1 MDKDKQARLEA
12 KGWRFG
18 DADEFLGADAG
29 QLEVDETYK
38 TDNVEALVAENAR
51 LKAEVAA
58 ANKGA
63 KTNALVNESLA
74 NKLKIAVEQ
83 YLDDRGSKSSRK
95 TRRRKLKELINKE
108 LGGDV
113 SGDDIQAIAKILK
126 SQPVDAPSDSVE
138 VGKGEKAKKEKPQI
152 RQTGSAET
160 FERFVASGNDRINNS
175 TSKSTE
181 QGSQR
186 RES

>member
-74 NKLKIAVEQ
+74 NKLKIAVEANR
-83 YLDDRGSKSSRK
+83 YALATFRALNSY
-95 TRRRKLKELINKE
+95 
-108 LGGDV
+108 
-113 SGDDIQAIAKILK
+113 
-126 SQPVDAPSDSVE
+126 
-138 VGKGEKAKKEKPQI
+138 
-152 RQTGSAET
+152 T
-160 FERFVASGNDRINNS
+160 FEDSDHGLLIAEAVKKLEAFHDEGW
-175 TSKSTE
+175 E
-181 QGSQR
+181 QR
-186 RES
+186 

>member
-74 NKLKIAVEQ
+74 NKLKIAVEALE
-83 YLDDRGSKSSRK
+83 YIANLY
-95 TRRRKLKELINKE
+95 
-108 LGGDV
+108 
-113 SGDDIQAIAKILK
+113 SGDARRISMETLK
-126 SQPVDAPSDSVE
+126 QI
-138 VGKGEKAKKEKPQI
+138 GEQQK
-152 RQTGSAET
+152 
-160 FERFVASGNDRINNS
+160 
-175 TSKSTE
+175 
-181 QGSQR
+181 
-186 RES
+186 

>member
-74 NKLKIAVEQ
+74 NKLKIAVGRFCAFRE
-83 YLDDRGSKSSRK
+83 
-95 TRRRKLKELINKE
+95 
-108 LGGDV
+108 
-113 SGDDIQAIAKILK
+113 
-126 SQPVDAPSDSVE
+126 
-138 VGKGEKAKKEKPQI
+138 GK
-152 RQTGSAET
+152 
-160 FERFVASGNDRINNS
+160 
-175 TSKSTE
+175 
-181 QGSQR
+181 
-186 RES
+186 

>member
-38 TDNVEALVAENAR
+38 TDNVEALVA
-51 LKAEVAA
+51 A

-74 NKLKIAVEQ
+74 NKLKIAVEALE
-83 YLDDRGSKSSRK
+83 YIANLY
-95 TRRRKLKELINKE
+95 
-108 LGGDV
+108 
-113 SGDDIQAIAKILK
+113 SGDARRISMETLK
-126 SQPVDAPSDSVE
+126 QI
-138 VGKGEKAKKEKPQI
+138 GEQQK
-152 RQTGSAET
+152 
-160 FERFVASGNDRINNS
+160 
-175 TSKSTE
+175 
-181 QGSQR
+181 
-186 RES
+186 